1 MYYNNSN
8 IITRPL
14 QWVVLLIVGLTL
26 GACSS
31 GSHEDIMPERR
42 PSSNMIVRFT
52 FPESVSDN
60 TTSGAGNGYE
70 DGSYI
75 ENYIDV
81 KNRCRVL
88 FFTINNTY
96 IGELAHQAVA
106 EIIGTNCRH
115 YSLCGIPPLEL
126 PSDFKIMIAA
136 NWPDMSA
143 IDNAVAGSTTIDDIC
158 NSMAS
163 VFDVP
168 GGFTLDAEK
177 QQLMPFFGIRS
188 YSGISILP
196 GTTTLP
202 ESVTLLRAM
211 AKVEVVFNGGTSELP
226 PAVTLC
232 RYNALGYCAPSG
244 VYDQN
249 DYGQGNDWDSDY
261 LRRLHLVTADNNN
274 EPLAQERRAGLNMA
288 ADGTCR
294 WTAYVP
300 EYRNLKADGSPAA
313 DEAYIEIKLKSQAPD
328 EKPFKIYFAS
338 YSGETSANT
347 TLPRYNIERNNIYR
361 FNVSLHHGQISIT
374 ARPWNYRP
382 QPEINA

>member
-1 MYYNNSN
+1 MYYKESN
-8 IITRPL
+8 IITGPL
-14 QWVVLLIVGLTL
+14 QWVVMLIVGLTL

-31 GSHEDIMPERR
+31 RSHEDDVLTERQ
-42 PSSNMIVRFT
+42 PSNMIVRFT
-52 FPESVSDN
+52 FPESASGN
-60 TTSGAGNGYE
+60 TAPGAGNGYE

-81 KNRCRVL
+81 QNRCRVL
-88 FFTINNTY
+88 FFTINNTFL
-96 IGELAHQAVA
+96 GELTHQAVA
-106 EIIGTNCRH
+106 EIIDTNCRQ
-115 YSLCGIPPLEL
+115 YNLCGIPPLEL

-143 IDNAVAGSTTIDDIC
+143 IDNAVVGSTTIDDIC
-158 NSMAS
+158 NSIAS

-168 GGFTLDAEK
+168 GDFNLDAEK
-177 QQLMPFFGIRS
+177 KQLMPFFGIRS
-188 YSGISILP
+188 YTGITILP

-202 ESVTLLRAM
+202 EAVTLLRAM
-211 AKVEVVFNGGTSELP
+211 AKVEVIFNGGDSELP

-232 RYNALGYCAPSG
+232 RYNVRGYCAPAG

-274 EPLAQERRAGLNMA
+274 EPLASGRRAELNMA
-288 ADGTCR
+288 DDVTYR

-300 EYRNLKADGSPAA
+300 EYRNLKTDGSPAP

-328 EKPFKIYFAS
+328 EKPFKIYFSS

-361 FNVSLHHGQISIT
+361 FNVSLHHGRITIT